1 MWVKSVDRSFF
12 FEVVGDF
19 VVFVVAV
26 VIIWLTSTDTGNER
40 GQYHDNLCD
49 SCNNRIDHLAIGL
62 LDLWKEVVGNLGVLV
77 TASIDKG

>member
-1 MWVKSVDRSFF
+1 MKSLDRSFF
-12 FEVVGDF
+12 FEVFGDF

-26 VIIWLTSTDTGNER
+26 VITWITTSDAGNER

-49 SCNNRIDHLAIGL
+49 SRNNHKDHLAIGL
-62 LDLWKEVVGNLGVLV
+62 LDLRKEVVGNLGVLV